1 MSAVLATPDELLGA
15 LPPKQARSVDATWQI
30 ADEGRRLF
38 LERGYEAVSVAD
50 IAAAAGRSVG
60 AFYTRFPT
68 KEHLLAHLVGGLT
81 GDLRERVMHDLNPSA
96 IRRRGVADVIHI
108 YFTLVADEFT
118 RYRGII
124 RPATL
129 VARQTEDEELRALLR
144 RFNEDV
150 HDRFRS
156 ALLERLAGDDDQAAQ
171 LRVNTMILWSS
182 AALREVFL
190 YQEPVSRLTRA
201 QITFLRELTR
211 AATLYVERVDAGHAP

>member
-1 MSAVLATPDELLGA
+1 
-15 LPPKQARSVDATWQI
+15 
-30 ADEGRRLF
+30 
-38 LERGYEAVSVAD
+38 
-50 IAAAAGRSVG
+50 
-60 AFYTRFPT
+60 
-68 KEHLLAHLVGGLT
+68 
-81 GDLRERVMHDLNPSA
+81 
-96 IRRRGVADVIHI
+96 VIHI